1 MSALSKELHTAR
13 QWLDAIG
20 ERIEAGAV
28 DTDDRKAAA
37 VSLFA
42 EAFDAVWQVGKA
54 LIYRHLGTQTL
65 RVEDAIR
72 ELFLSGCFSEEQNRA
87 ALHML
92 EARKQ
97 IRMDR
102 PPDIIEQIYPQLPM
116 YRIQLEQWLNRME
129 THLRKTLA

>member
-1 MSALSKELHTAR
+1 MSALAKELHTAR
-13 QWLDAIG
+13 QWLDAVG
-20 ERIEAGAV
+20 ERIETDAAV
-28 DTDDRKAAA
+28 TDDRKAAA

-42 EAFDAVWQVGKA
+42 EAFDAVWKIGKE
-54 LIYRHLGTQTL
+54 LVYRDLGTNSL

-87 ALHML
+87 ARHML

-102 PPDIIEQIYPQLPM
+102 HPDTIEQIYPQLPM
-116 YRIQLEQWLNRME
+116 YRIQLQQWLNRME
-129 THLRKTLA
+129 THLLKKLA